1 MLPAVVIATV
11 RHDDSPAYWRYLHF
25 PTCVRVNRSGDGSV
39 ADGHVSLT
47 GPKNLF
53 AAQDLIPLV
62 YKPALTPTIS
72 ATLKALSAKLTTS
85 ALLTLDVKVIT
96 DKQGYTAAARQWLQ
110 SADNFTHDTAW
121 LPCA

>member
-39 ADGHVSLT
+39 ADGLVSLT

-53 AAQDLIPLV
+53 AAQDVIPLV
-62 YKPALTPTIS
+62 YKPALTIS

-96 DKQGYTAAARQWLQ
+96 DKQGYTTAARQRLQ
-110 SADNFTHDTAW
+110 SAG
-121 LPCA
+121 LG